1 MVEYLKKNKPESEKA
16 KEEANVRSVVETSL
30 LEIERDGDQAV
41 CAISEKFDDYFSQ
54 KFLLKYSGY

>member
-41 CAISEKFDDYFSQ
+41 CAI
-54 KFLLKYSGY
+54 